1 MRKSIILITG
11 VNGEIGHGLVR
22 SLSEK
27 GVTNI
32 LGVDLSA
39 PDDFVKERTLDCL
52 IGSILDRNLL
62 ERLNA
67 QYEIEAI
74 YHMAA
79 LLSTRAEFSPVIAH
93 EVNVDGTLN
102 LLDLAMEQAQSH
114 GNSVKF
120 FFPSSIAVY
129 GLPSLDAKTTAGAIK
144 EDDFRYPQTM
154 YGCNKL
160 YCESLG
166 DYYGHY
172 YKRLSTNDTSG
183 LVDFRAIRFPG
194 IISAHTLPAGG
205 TSDYAP
211 EMIHAAA
218 KGEHYDCFV
227 REDATIP
234 FMTMSDAILAIE
246 QLMEAPVENLTK
258 GVYNIRA
265 FNPSA
270 GAFLKKVKE
279 FYPQADID
287 FIINDN
293 RQSIID
299 SWPADIDDD
308 QAKQDW
314 GWKAKHDINAAFSDY
329 LIPEIGS
336 RYEQN

>member
-22 SLSEK
+22 SLYNE
-27 GVTNI
+27 GITNLI
-32 LGVDLSA
+32 GIDLNA
-39 PDDFVKERTLDCL
+39 ADDFVTERTMDCL
-52 IGSILDRNLL
+52 VGSILDRNLL

-67 QYEIEAI
+67 QYEIQAI
-74 YHMAA
+74 FHMAA

-114 GNSVKF
+114 GKPVQF

-129 GLPSLDAKTTAGAIK
+129 GVPSLAVKKKVGAIR
-144 EDDFRYPQTM
+144 EDDYRYPQTM

-166 DYYGHY
+166 DYYGKY
-172 YKRLSTNDTSG
+172 YKRLSTSDSEG

-211 EMIHAAA
+211 EMLHAAA
-218 KGEHYDCFV
+218 KGEHNDCFV

-234 FMTMSDAILAIE
+234 FMTMQDAILAIE
-246 QLMEAPVENLTK
+246 KLMETPKSELTQT
-258 GVYNIRA
+258 VYNIKA

-270 GAFLKKVKE
+270 GEFLSKVKE
-279 FYPQADID
+279 YFPGADVD
-287 FIINDN
+287 FVINDN

-299 SWPADIDDD
+299 SWPTDVDDE
-308 QAKQDW
+308 QARKDW
-314 GWKAKHDINAAFSDY
+314 GWEPIHDLDRAFSDY
-329 LIPEIGS
+329 LIPEIRS
-336 RYEQN
+336 RYEHK

>member
-1 MRKSIILITG
+1 MRKSIILISG

-22 SLSEK
+22 SLYNQ
-27 GVTNI
+27 GIRNI
-32 LGVDLSA
+32 IGIDLSMA
-39 PDDFVKERTLDCL
+39 DEFVQERTQDCL
-52 IGSILDRNLL
+52 IGNILDRNLL
-62 ERLNA
+62 ERINA
-67 QYEIEAI
+67 QYQIEAI

-114 GNSVKF
+114 GHPVKF

-129 GLPSLDAKTTAGAIK
+129 GIPTLDEKTSIGAIG
-144 EDDFRYPQTM
+144 EDDYRYPQTM

-166 DYYGHY
+166 DYYSHY
-172 YKRLSTNDTSG
+172 YKRLSTTDTAG
-183 LVDFRAIRFPG
+183 LVDFRSIRFPG

-218 KGEHYDCFV
+218 KGEKYSCFV
-227 REDATIP
+227 RADATIP
-234 FMTMSDAILAIE
+234 FMTMSDAIVAIE
-246 QLMEAPVENLTK
+246 MLMAAPKDALTQM
-258 GVYNIRA
+258 VYNVKA

-270 GAFLKKVKE
+270 GEFLSKVKLY
-279 FYPQADID
+279 YPNANID
-287 FIINDN
+287 FVINDN

-299 SWPADIDDD
+299 SWPADINDD
-308 QAKQDW
+308 QARADW
-314 GWKAKHDINAAFSDY
+314 GWSANHDLDTAFSEY
-329 LIPEIGS
+329 LMPEIRS
-336 RYEQN
+336 RYEHN

>member
-22 SLSEK
+22 SLYK
-27 GVTNI
+27 AGITNLI
-32 LGVDLSA
+32 GVDLNL
-39 PDDFVKERTLDCL
+39 PDEFVQERTLDCL
-52 IGSILDRNLL
+52 IGNILDQNLL
-62 ERLNA
+62 ERINA

-93 EVNVDGTLN
+93 EVNVDGTLK
-102 LLDLAMEQAQSH
+102 LLDLAMEQAQSR
-114 GNSVKF
+114 GKPVKF

-129 GLPSLDAKTTAGAIK
+129 GLPDLKAKTLAGALS
-144 EDDFRYPQTM
+144 EDDYRYPQTM

-166 DYYGHY
+166 DYYSHY
-172 YKRLSTNDTSG
+172 FKRLSARDSRG

-205 TSDYAP
+205 TSDYVP

-218 KGEHYDCFV
+218 RGEHYDCFV

-246 QLMEAPVENLTK
+246 GLMAAPQEALTQT
-258 GVYNIRA
+258 VYNIRA

-270 GAFLKKVKE
+270 GEFFVKVKE
-279 FYPQADID
+279 YYQKADIN
-287 FIINDN
+287 FVINDN

-299 SWPADIDDD
+299 SWPEDVNDDR
-308 QAKQDW
+308 AREDW
-314 GWKAKHDINAAFSDY
+314 GWEAIHDLDKAFSEY
-329 LIPEIGS
+329 LIPEIRS
-336 RYEQN
+336 RYEHN

>member
-1 MRKSIILITG
+1 MRESIILITG
-11 VNGEIGHGLVR
+11 VNGEIGHGLLR
-22 SLSEK
+22 SLHQE
-27 GVTNI
+27 GIRNLI
-32 LGVDLSA
+32 GVDLSPA
-39 PDDFVKERTLDCL
+39 DEFVKNRTLDCKV
-52 IGSILDRNLL
+52 GNILDRNLL
-62 ERLNA
+62 KRLNA

-102 LLDLAMEQAQSH
+102 LLDLAMEQAQSR
-114 GNSVKF
+114 GKPVKF

-129 GLPSLDAKTTAGAIK
+129 GLPDLKTKLQVGALK

-172 YKRLSTNDTSG
+172 FKRLSAQNSRG
-183 LVDFRAIRFPG
+183 LVDFRSIRFPG
-194 IISAHTLPAGG
+194 IISAQTLPAGG

-218 KGEHYDCFV
+218 QGQHYDCFV

-234 FMTMSDAILAIE
+234 FMTMVDAIRAIE
-246 QLMEAPVENLTK
+246 LLMAAPQEHLTQT
-258 GVYNIRA
+258 VYNIKA

-270 GAFLKKVKE
+270 GEFFTRVKTY
-279 FYPQADID
+279 FPQADIT
-287 FIINDN
+287 FIINDS

-299 SWPADIDDD
+299 SWPEDVNDE
-308 QAKQDW
+308 QARQDW
-314 GWKAKHDINAAFSDY
+314 SWSAIHDLDKAFSDY
-329 LIPEIGS
+329 LIPEIRS
-336 RYEQN
+336 SYEHS

>member
-22 SLSEK
+22 SLYKE
-27 GVTNI
+27 GITNLVGIDLNTPDEFVQERTQDYMLGNI
-32 LGVDLSA
+32 LD
-39 PDDFVKERTLDCL
+39 K
-52 IGSILDRNLL
+52 NLL
-62 ERLNA
+62 ERINA

-102 LLDLAMEQAQSH
+102 LLDLAMEQAQSR
-114 GNSVKF
+114 GKPVKF

-129 GLPSLDAKTTAGAIK
+129 GLPTLDQKTASGAIS

-166 DYYGHY
+166 DYYSHY
-172 YKRLSTNDTSG
+172 FKRLSANDTKG

-194 IISAHTLPAGG
+194 IISAQTLPAGG

-218 KGEHYDCFV
+218 KGEHNDCFV
-227 REDATIP
+227 RADATIP
-234 FMTMSDAILAIE
+234 FMTMHDAILAIE
-246 QLMEAPVENLTK
+246 KLMAAPQEDLTQI
-258 GVYNIRA
+258 VYNIRA

-270 GAFLKKVKE
+270 GEFLNKVKE
-279 FYPQADID
+279 YYPDADVT
-287 FIINDN
+287 FVTNDE

-299 SWPADIDDD
+299 SWPADVNDDR
-308 QAKQDW
+308 ARQDW
-314 GWKAKHDINAAFSDY
+314 GWAAIHDLDTAFSEY
-329 LIPEIGS
+329 LIPEIRS
-336 RYEQN
+336 RYEHN

>member
-22 SLSEK
+22 SLHHEGIK
-27 GVTNI
+27 NMV
-32 LGVDLSA
+32 GVDLNI
-39 PDDFVKERTLDCL
+39 PDKYVQERTQDCL
-52 IGSILDRNLL
+52 VGNILDKNLL
-62 ERLNA
+62 ERINA
-67 QYEIEAI
+67 QFEVEAI

-93 EVNVDGTLN
+93 EVNVDGTLH
-102 LLDLAMEQAQSH
+102 LLDLAMEQAQSR
-114 GNSVKF
+114 GKPVKF

-129 GLPSLDAKTTAGAIK
+129 GLPNLSEKTDAGAIS
-144 EDDFRYPQTM
+144 EDDYRYPQTM

-166 DYYGHY
+166 DYYSHY
-172 YKRLSTNDTSG
+172 YKRLSANDTKG
-183 LVDFRAIRFPG
+183 LVDFRSIRFPG
-194 IISAHTLPAGG
+194 IISAQTLPAGG

-246 QLMEAPVENLTK
+246 KLMAAPQEDLTQI
-258 GVYNIRA
+258 VYNIKA
-265 FNPSA
+265 FSPSA
-270 GAFLKKVKE
+270 LEFLNKVRE
-279 FYPQADID
+279 YYPEASID
-287 FIINDN
+287 FVTNDE

-299 SWPADIDDD
+299 SWPADVNDD
-308 QAKQDW
+308 QARKDW
-314 GWKAKHDINAAFSDY
+314 GWQASHDMDKAFKEY
-329 LIPEIGS
+329 LIPEIRS
-336 RYEQN
+336 RYEQD

>member
-1 MRKSIILITG
+1 MRKTVILITG

-22 SLSEK
+22 SLHKE
-27 GVTNI
+27 GVTNLI
-32 LGVDLSA
+32 GVDLNM
-39 PDDFVKERTLDCL
+39 PDEYVQERTQDCL
-52 IGSILDRNLL
+52 VGNILDKNLL
-62 ERLNA
+62 ERINA

-102 LLDLAMEQAQSH
+102 LLDLAMEQAQSR
-114 GNSVKF
+114 GKPVKF

-129 GLPSLDAKTTAGAIK
+129 GLPSLSEKSEAGAIH
-144 EDDFRYPQTM
+144 EDDYRYPQTM

-166 DYYGHY
+166 DYYGYY
-172 YKRLSTNDTSG
+172 YKRLSATDSKG

-194 IISAHTLPAGG
+194 IISAQTLPAGG

-234 FMTMSDAILAIE
+234 FMTMTDAILAIE
-246 QLMEAPVENLTK
+246 LLMAAPQNTLTQT
-258 GVYNIRA
+258 VYNIKA

-270 GAFLKKVKE
+270 GEFFTKLKEYFPEADVK
-279 FYPQADID
+279 FV
-287 FIINDN
+287 INDN

-299 SWPADIDDD
+299 SWPADVNDD
-308 QAKQDW
+308 QARQDW
-314 GWKAKHDINAAFSDY
+314 GWSAIHDLDKAFSDY
-329 LIPEIGS
+329 LIPEIRS
-336 RYEQN
+336 RYEHS

>member
-22 SLSEK
+22 SLYNQ
-27 GVTNI
+27 GIRNI
-32 LGVDLSA
+32 LGVDLN
-39 PDDFVKERTLDCL
+39 PGDEFVQERTQDCMV
-52 IGSILDRNLL
+52 GNILDKNLL
-62 ERLNA
+62 ERINA
-67 QYEIEAI
+67 QFEIEAI

-93 EVNVDGTLN
+93 EVNVDGTLA
-102 LLDLAMEQAQSH
+102 LLDLAMEQAQSR
-114 GNSVKF
+114 GKAVKF

-129 GLPSLDAKTTAGAIK
+129 GLPDLDTKSREGAIC
-144 EDDFRYPQTM
+144 EDDYRYPQTM

-166 DYYGHY
+166 DYYANY
-172 YKRLSTNDTSG
+172 YKRLSASSTKG

-218 KGEHYDCFV
+218 QSQHYNCFV

-246 QLMEAPVENLTK
+246 QLMAAPRSALSQA
-258 GVYNIRA
+258 VYNIKA

-270 GAFLKKVKE
+270 GEFLSLVKNY
-279 FYPQADID
+279 FPAADID
-287 FIINDN
+287 FVINDN

-299 SWPADIDDD
+299 SWPADVDD
-308 QAKQDW
+308 QKARDDW
-314 GWKAKHDINAAFSDY
+314 GWLAEHDLERAFSEY
-329 LIPEIGS
+329 LIPEIRS
-336 RYEQN
+336 RYEHK

>member
-1 MRKSIILITG
+1 MRKSVILISG

-22 SLSEK
+22 SLSEQ
-27 GVTNI
+27 GIQNLI
-32 LGVDLSA
+32 GIDLSMA
-39 PDDFVKERTLDCL
+39 DAFVLERTQDCL
-52 IGSILDRNLL
+52 IGNILDRNLL
-62 ERLNA
+62 ERINA

-102 LLDLAMEQAQSH
+102 LLDLAMEQAQSR
-114 GNSVKF
+114 GGSVKF

-129 GLPSLDAKTTAGAIK
+129 GLPSLAEKTRAGAIR

-166 DYYGHY
+166 DYYSHY
-172 YKRLSTNDTSG
+172 YKRLSAHDSKG
-183 LVDFRAIRFPG
+183 LVDFRSIRFPG
-194 IISAHTLPAGG
+194 IISAQTLPAGG

-234 FMTMSDAILAIE
+234 FMTMRDAILAIE
-246 QLMEAPVENLTK
+246 KLMAAPKEKLTK
-258 GVYNIRA
+258 SVYNIKA
-265 FNPSA
+265 FSPSA
-270 GAFLKKVKE
+270 GAFYSSVKSY
-279 FYPQADID
+279 FPSADVT
-287 FIINDN
+287 FVINDN
-293 RQSIID
+293 RQAIID
-299 SWPADIDDD
+299 SWPADVNDD
-308 QAKQDW
+308 QARRDW
-314 GWKAKHDINAAFSDY
+314 GWSPIHDFEKAFSEY
-329 LIPEIGS
+329 LIPEIRS
-336 RYEQN
+336 RYEHS

>member
-1 MRKSIILITG
+1 MRKSIVLITG

-22 SLSEK
+22 SLSRK
-27 GVTNI
+27 GVKNI
-32 LGVDLSA
+32 VGIDLNTA
-39 PDDFVKERTLDCL
+39 DDYVQERTQDCL
-52 IGSILDRNLL
+52 VGNILDRNLL

-67 QYEIEAI
+67 QFEIEAI

-102 LLDLAMEQAQSH
+102 LLDLAMEQAQSR
-114 GNSVKF
+114 GKPVKF

-129 GLPSLDAKTTAGAIK
+129 GLSGLDEKSRVGAPK
-144 EDDFRYPQTM
+144 EDDHRHPQTM

-160 YCESLG
+160 YCENLG
-166 DYYGHY
+166 KYYGHY
-172 YKRLSTNDTSG
+172 FKRLSAKDSGG

-211 EMIHAAA
+211 EMLHASV
-218 KGEHYDCFV
+218 KGEHYSCFV
-227 REDATIP
+227 REDARIP
-234 FMTMSDAILAIE
+234 FMTMADAIHAIE
-246 QLMEAPVENLTK
+246 LLMAAPQDALTR
-258 GVYNIRA
+258 GVYNVRA

-270 GAFLKKVKE
+270 GEFLEKVKIY
-279 FYPQADID
+279 YPDARID
-287 FIINDN
+287 FVINDN

-299 SWPADIDDD
+299 SWPEDIDDS
-308 QAKQDW
+308 QARKDW
-314 GWKAKHDINAAFSDY
+314 GWSEVHDMDKAFSEY
-329 LIPEIGS
+329 LIPEIRS
-336 RYEQN
+336 RYEQS

>member
-1 MRKSIILITG
+1 MRKPIVLITG

-22 SLSEK
+22 SLSQK
-27 GVTNI
+27 GVENI
-32 LGVDLSA
+32 IGIDLNIA
-39 PDDFVKERTLDCL
+39 DEYVRERTQDCL
-52 IGSILDRNLL
+52 VGNILDRNLL

-102 LLDLAMEQAQSH
+102 LLDLAMEQAQSR
-114 GNSVKF
+114 GKAVKF

-129 GLPSLDAKTTAGAIK
+129 GIPTVEMKLEVGAPK
-144 EDDFRYPQTM
+144 EDDHRHPQTM

-160 YCESLG
+160 YCENIG
-166 DYYGHY
+166 KYYAQY
-172 YKRLSTNDTSG
+172 FKRLSAKDSSG

-211 EMIHAAA
+211 EMLHAAA
-218 KGEHYDCFV
+218 KGEHYSCFV
-227 REDATIP
+227 RENAKIP
-234 FMTMSDAILAIE
+234 FMTMADAIRAIE
-246 QLMEAPVENLTK
+246 MLMEAPKEALTR
-258 GVYNIRA
+258 GVYNVRA

-270 GAFLKKVKE
+270 GEFLAKVQS
-279 FYPQADID
+279 FYPNASID
-287 FIINDN
+287 FVINDN

-299 SWPADIDDD
+299 SWPEDIDDG
-308 QAKQDW
+308 QARQDW
-314 GWKAKHDINAAFSDY
+314 GWKEMHDFETAFSEY
-329 LIPEIGS
+329 LIPEIRS
-336 RYEQN
+336 RYEQS

>member
-1 MRKSIILITG
+1 MRQSIILISG
-11 VNGEIGHGLVR
+11 VNGEIGHGLVS
-22 SLSEK
+22 SLYNQ
-27 GVTNI
+27 GIRNLI
-32 LGVDLSA
+32 GIDLST
-39 PDDFVKERTLDCL
+39 PDDFVQERTLDCL
-52 IGSILDRNLL
+52 IGNILDHNLL
-62 ERLNA
+62 DRINA
-67 QYEIEAI
+67 QYQIEAI

-114 GNSVKF
+114 GQSVKF

-129 GLPSLDAKTTAGAIK
+129 GIPTLEEKSSVGAIS
-144 EDDFRYPQTM
+144 EDDYRHPQTM

-166 DYYGHY
+166 DYYSHY
-172 YKRLSTNDTSG
+172 YKRLSTTDTAG
-183 LVDFRAIRFPG
+183 LVDFRSIRFPG

-218 KGEHYDCFV
+218 KGEHYSCFV

-234 FMTMSDAILAIE
+234 FMTMSDAIVAIE
-246 QLMEAPVENLTK
+246 MLMAAPKDALTK
-258 GVYNIRA
+258 MVYNVKA

-270 GAFLKKVKE
+270 GEFLSKVKSY
-279 FYPQADID
+279 YPEANID
-287 FIINDN
+287 FIIHDN

-299 SWPADIDDD
+299 SWPEDINDD
-308 QAKQDW
+308 QARADW
-314 GWKAKHDINAAFSDY
+314 GWSANHDLDKAFSEY
-329 LIPEIGS
+329 LMPVIRS
-336 RYEQN
+336 RYEHN

>member
-1 MRKSIILITG
+1 MRKSVILISG

-22 SLSEK
+22 SLADQ
-27 GVTNI
+27 GIQNLVGI
-32 LGVDLSA
+32 DLSMA
-39 PDDFVKERTLDCL
+39 DEFVLNRTQDCL
-52 IGSILDRNLL
+52 IGNILDRNLL
-62 ERLNA
+62 ERINA

-102 LLDLAMEQAQSH
+102 LLDLAMEQAQSR
-114 GNSVKF
+114 GGSVKF

-129 GLPSLDAKTTAGAIK
+129 GLPSLQDKIKAGAIR

-166 DYYGHY
+166 DYYSHY
-172 YKRLSTNDTSG
+172 YKRLSAHDSAG
-183 LVDFRAIRFPG
+183 LVDFRSIRFPG
-194 IISAHTLPAGG
+194 IISAQTLPAGG

-234 FMTMSDAILAIE
+234 FMTMSDAIMAIE
-246 QLMEAPVENLTK
+246 QLMAAPKAKLTK
-258 GVYNIRA
+258 SVYNIKA

-270 GAFLKKVKE
+270 GTFFAIVKRY
-279 FYPQADID
+279 FPAADVR
-287 FIINDN
+287 FVINDN
-293 RQSIID
+293 RQAIID
-299 SWPADIDDD
+299 SWPADVNDE
-308 QAKQDW
+308 QARKDW
-314 GWKAKHDINAAFSDY
+314 GWSPTHDLEKAFSEY
-329 LIPEIGS
+329 LIPEIRS
-336 RYEQN
+336 RYEHS

>member
-1 MRKSIILITG
+1 MRKSIILISG

-22 SLSEK
+22 SLYDQ
-27 GVTNI
+27 GVRNMI
-32 LGVDLSA
+32 GIDLSMA
-39 PDDFVKERTLDCL
+39 DDFVQERTEDCL
-52 IGSILDRNLL
+52 IGNILDRNLL
-62 ERLNA
+62 ERINA
-67 QYEIEAI
+67 QYQIEAI

-114 GNSVKF
+114 GQSVKF

-129 GLPSLDAKTTAGAIK
+129 GIPTLEEKSSIGAVR
-144 EDDFRYPQTM
+144 EDDYRHPQTM

-166 DYYGHY
+166 NYYSYY
-172 YKRLSTNDTSG
+172 YKRLSANDSTG
-183 LVDFRAIRFPG
+183 LVDFRSIRFPG

-218 KGEHYDCFV
+218 KGEHYSCFV

-234 FMTMSDAILAIE
+234 FMTMSDAIVAIE
-246 QLMEAPVENLTK
+246 KLMAAPQKSLTQM
-258 GVYNIRA
+258 VYNVKA

-270 GAFLKKVKE
+270 GEFLAQVKS
-279 FYPQADID
+279 YYADADID

-308 QAKQDW
+308 KARADW
-314 GWKAKHDINAAFSDY
+314 GWSANHNLDTAFSEY
-329 LIPEIGS
+329 LMPEIRS
-336 RYEQN
+336 RYEHN

>member
-22 SLSEK
+22 SLHEE
-27 GVTNI
+27 GVTNLVGI
-32 LGVDLSA
+32 DLVTVDN
-39 PDDFVKERTLDCL
+39 FVQERTQDCL
-52 IGSILDRNLL
+52 VGSILDQNLL
-62 ERLNA
+62 ERINA

-93 EVNVDGTLN
+93 EVNVDGTLK
-102 LLDLAMEQAQSH
+102 LLDLAMEQAQSR
-114 GNSVKF
+114 GKPVKF

-129 GLPSLDAKTTAGAIK
+129 GLPSLKEKSLAGALG
-144 EDDFRYPQTM
+144 EDDYRYPQTM

-166 DYYGHY
+166 NYYGHY
-172 YKRLSTNDTSG
+172 FKRLSANDSKG

-227 REDATIP
+227 RKDATIP

-246 QLMEAPVENLTK
+246 LLMAAPQSKLTK
-258 GVYNIRA
+258 TVYNVKA

-270 GAFLKKVKE
+270 GEFFSKVKE
-279 FYPQADID
+279 YYPQADID
-287 FIINDN
+287 FVTNDN

-299 SWPADIDDD
+299 SWPEDVNDEKARH
-308 QAKQDW
+308 DW
-314 GWKAKHDINAAFSDY
+314 NWAAIHDLNKAFSDY
-329 LIPEIGS
+329 LIPEIRS
-336 RYEQN
+336 RYEHK

>member
-1 MRKSIILITG
+1 MRKPIILISG
-11 VNGEIGHGLVR
+11 VNGEIGHGLVS
-22 SLSEK
+22 SLYK
-27 GVTNI
+27 QGIRNI
-32 LGVDLSA
+32 IGIDLSM
-39 PDDFVKERTLDCL
+39 PDEFIQERTQDCL
-52 IGSILDRNLL
+52 VGNILDRNLL
-62 ERLNA
+62 ERINA
-67 QYEIEAI
+67 QYQIEAI

-114 GNSVKF
+114 GLPVKF
-120 FFPSSIAVY
+120 FFPSSIAIY
-129 GLPSLDAKTTAGAIK
+129 GIPSLEEKTSIGAIK
-144 EDDFRYPQTM
+144 EDDYRYPQTM

-166 DYYGHY
+166 DYYSHY
-172 YKRLSTNDTSG
+172 YKRLSATSSAG
-183 LVDFRAIRFPG
+183 LVDFRSIRFPG

-218 KGEHYDCFV
+218 KGEQYSCFV

-246 QLMEAPVENLTK
+246 MLMSAPKEALTQM
-258 GVYNIRA
+258 VYNVKA

-270 GAFLKKVKE
+270 GEFLAKVK
-279 FYPQADID
+279 FYYPDADID
-287 FIINDN
+287 FVINDN

-299 SWPADIDDD
+299 SWPEDINDD
-308 QAKQDW
+308 QARKDW
-314 GWKAKHDINAAFSDY
+314 GWFARHDLDKAFSEY
-329 LIPEIGS
+329 LMPEIRS
-336 RYEQN
+336 RYEHN

>member
-1 MRKSIILITG
+1 MRESIILITG

-22 SLSEK
+22 SLYDK
-27 GVTNI
+27 GIRNV
-32 LGVDLSA
+32 LGIDLSTS
-39 PDDFVKERTLDCL
+39 DDFVKERTIDCL
-52 IGSILDRNLL
+52 VGNILDRNLL
-62 ERLNA
+62 ERINA
-67 QYEIEAI
+67 QYKVEAI

-114 GNSVKF
+114 GHPVKF

-129 GLPSLDAKTTAGAIK
+129 GIPSLSEKSTVGAIR
-144 EDDFRYPQTM
+144 EDDYRYPKTM

-166 DYYGHY
+166 DYYSHY
-172 YKRLSTNDTSG
+172 YKRLSAADSAG

-205 TSDYAP
+205 TSDYGP

-218 KGEHYDCFV
+218 KGEQYSCFV

-234 FMTMSDAILAIE
+234 FMTMRDAILAIE
-246 QLMEAPVENLTK
+246 MLMEARKSDLSQM
-258 GVYNIRA
+258 VYNVKA

-270 GAFLKKVKE
+270 GEFLAKVKTY
-279 FYPQADID
+279 YPDANID
-287 FIINDN
+287 FVINDN

-299 SWPADIDDD
+299 SWPEDINDEK
-308 QAKQDW
+308 AREDW
-314 GWKAKHDINAAFSDY
+314 GWQAEHDMDKAFSEY
-329 LIPEIGS
+329 LMPEIRS
-336 RYEQN
+336 RYEHN

>member
-1 MRKSIILITG
+1 MRKTVILITG

-22 SLSEK
+22 SLHKE
-27 GVTNI
+27 GIANLI
-32 LGVDLSA
+32 GVDLSM
-39 PDDFVKERTLDCL
+39 PDEFVQERTQDCL
-52 IGSILDRNLL
+52 VGNILDKNLL
-62 ERLNA
+62 DRINA

-102 LLDLAMEQAQSH
+102 LLDLAMEQAQSR
-114 GNSVKF
+114 GKSVKF

-129 GLPSLDAKTTAGAIK
+129 GLPSLNEKFEAGAIH
-144 EDDFRYPQTM
+144 EDDYRYPQTM

-166 DYYGHY
+166 DYYSHY
-172 YKRLSTNDTSG
+172 FKRLSANDSSG

-194 IISAHTLPAGG
+194 IISAQTLPAGG

-234 FMTMSDAILAIE
+234 FMTMTDAILSIE
-246 QLMEAPVENLTK
+246 MLMAAPQDALTQT
-258 GVYNIRA
+258 VYNIKA

-270 GAFLKKVKE
+270 GEFFAKLKE
-279 FYPQADID
+279 YYPEADIK
-287 FIINDN
+287 FVINDN

-299 SWPADIDDD
+299 SWPADINDD
-308 QAKQDW
+308 QARHDW
-314 GWKAKHDINAAFSDY
+314 GWSAIHNLSKAFSDY
-329 LIPEIGS
+329 LIPEIRS
-336 RYEQN
+336 RYEHN

>member
-1 MRKSIILITG
+1 MRKSIILISG

-22 SLSEK
+22 SLHEQ
-27 GVTNI
+27 GITNLVGI
-32 LGVDLSA
+32 DLST
-39 PDDFVKERTLDCL
+39 PDDYILERTQDCVV
-52 IGSILDRNLL
+52 GNILDRNLL
-62 ERLNA
+62 ERINA
-67 QYEIEAI
+67 QYEVEAI

-102 LLDLAMEQAQSH
+102 LLDLAMEQAQSR
-114 GNSVKF
+114 GGSVKF

-129 GLPSLDAKTTAGAIK
+129 GIPTLEEKTRVGAVLEDA
-144 EDDFRYPQTM
+144 FRHPQTM

-166 DYYGHY
+166 DYYSNY
-172 YKRLSTNDTSG
+172 FKRLSATDSKG
-183 LVDFRAIRFPG
+183 LVDFRSIRFPG
-194 IISAHTLPAGG
+194 IISAFTLPAGG

-218 KGEHYDCFV
+218 KGKHYDCFV

-234 FMTMSDAILAIE
+234 FMTMSDAIRAIE
-246 QLMEAPVENLTK
+246 LLMAAPQSSLTQL
-258 GVYNIRA
+258 VYNVKA

-270 GAFLKKVKE
+270 GMFLEKVKE
-279 FYPQADID
+279 FYPEADID
-287 FIINDN
+287 FVINDN

-299 SWPADIDDD
+299 TWPADINDD
-308 QAKQDW
+308 QARADW
-314 GWKAKHDINAAFSDY
+314 SWTVVHDFDKAFSEY
-329 LIPEIGS
+329 LIPEIRS
-336 RYEQN
+336 RYEHN

>member
-1 MRKSIILITG
+1 MRKSIILISG

-22 SLSEK
+22 SLYDQ
-27 GVTNI
+27 GIRNMI
-32 LGVDLSA
+32 GIDLSMA
-39 PDDFVKERTLDCL
+39 DDFVLERTEDCL
-52 IGSILDRNLL
+52 IGNILDRNLL
-62 ERLNA
+62 ERINA
-67 QYEIEAI
+67 QYQIETI

-114 GNSVKF
+114 GQPVKF

-129 GLPSLDAKTTAGAIK
+129 GLPSLAIKTSLGAIH
-144 EDDFRYPQTM
+144 EDDYRYPQTM

-166 DYYGHY
+166 DYYSHY
-172 YKRLSTNDTSG
+172 YKRLSAHDSRG
-183 LVDFRAIRFPG
+183 LVDFRSLRFPG
-194 IISAHTLPAGG
+194 IISAQTLPAGG

-218 KGEHYDCFV
+218 KGEQYSCFV

-234 FMTMSDAILAIE
+234 FMTMSDAIRAIE
-246 QLMEAPVENLTK
+246 LLMAAPQSALTQM
-258 GVYNIRA
+258 VYNVKA

-270 GAFLKKVKE
+270 GEFLSIVKTY
-279 FYPQADID
+279 YPDADID

-293 RQSIID
+293 RQAIID
-299 SWPADIDDD
+299 SWPADINDD
-308 QAKQDW
+308 QARKDW
-314 GWKAKHDINAAFSDY
+314 GWSAQHDLDKAFSEY
-329 LIPEIGS
+329 LMPEIRS
-336 RYEQN
+336 RYEHN

>member
-1 MRKSIILITG
+1 MRKSIILISG

-22 SLSEK
+22 SLYNQ
-27 GVTNI
+27 GIRNLI
-32 LGVDLSA
+32 GIDLSMA
-39 PDDFVKERTLDCL
+39 DDFVQERTQDCL
-52 IGSILDRNLL
+52 IGNILDRNLL
-62 ERLNA
+62 ERINA
-67 QYEIEAI
+67 QYQIEAI

-93 EVNVDGTLN
+93 EVNVDGTLY

-114 GNSVKF
+114 GQPVKF

-129 GLPSLDAKTTAGAIK
+129 GIPTLEEKMSIGAVH
-144 EDDFRYPQTM
+144 EDDYRHPQTM

-166 DYYGHY
+166 NYFSHY
-172 YKRLSTNDTSG
+172 YKRLSANDTSG
-183 LVDFRAIRFPG
+183 FVDFRSIRFPG

-218 KGEHYDCFV
+218 SGEHYSCFV

-234 FMTMSDAILAIE
+234 FMTMSDAIVAIE
-246 QLMEAPVENLTK
+246 KLMAAPRSALTQM
-258 GVYNIRA
+258 VYNVKA

-270 GAFLKKVKE
+270 GEFLAKVKTY
-279 FYPQADID
+279 YPEADID
-287 FIINDN
+287 FVMNDN

-299 SWPADIDDD
+299 SWPEDINDD
-308 QAKQDW
+308 QARVDW
-314 GWKAKHDINAAFSDY
+314 GWSAIHDLEKAFSEY
-329 LIPEIGS
+329 LMPEIRS
-336 RYEQN
+336 RYEHN

>member
-1 MRKSIILITG
+1 MRKSIILISG

-22 SLSEK
+22 SLFDQ
-27 GVTNI
+27 GIRNMVGI
-32 LGVDLSA
+32 DLSPA
-39 PDDFVKERTLDCL
+39 DEFVQERTQDCL
-52 IGSILDRNLL
+52 VGNILDRNLL
-62 ERLNA
+62 ERINA
-67 QYEIEAI
+67 QYQIETI

-114 GNSVKF
+114 GHPVKF

-129 GLPSLDAKTTAGAIK
+129 GIPSLQEKRSAGAIR
-144 EDDFRYPQTM
+144 EDDYRHPQTM

-166 DYYGHY
+166 DYYSHY
-172 YKRLSTNDTSG
+172 YKRLSATDTAG
-183 LVDFRAIRFPG
+183 LVDFRSIRFPG
-194 IISAHTLPAGG
+194 IISAQTLPAGG

-218 KGEHYDCFV
+218 RGEHYSCFV

-234 FMTMSDAILAIE
+234 FMTMQDAILAIE
-246 QLMEAPVENLTK
+246 LLMAAPQDALTK
-258 GVYNIRA
+258 MVYNVRA

-270 GAFLKKVKE
+270 GEFLDRVKMY
-279 FYPQADID
+279 YPEAQVD
-287 FIINDN
+287 FVINDN

-299 SWPADIDDD
+299 SWPEDVNDS
-308 QAKQDW
+308 QARTDW
-314 GWKAKHDINAAFSDY
+314 GWSAKHDFEKAFSDY
-329 LIPEIGS
+329 LMPEIRS
-336 RYEQN
+336 RYEHN

>member
-1 MRKSIILITG
+1 MRESIILISG

-22 SLSEK
+22 SLYDQ
-27 GVTNI
+27 GIRNV
-32 LGVDLSA
+32 LGIDLST
-39 PDDFVKERTLDCL
+39 PDEFVKERTHDCL
-52 IGSILDRNLL
+52 VGNILDRNLL
-62 ERLNA
+62 ERINA
-67 QYEIEAI
+67 QYKIEAI

-114 GNSVKF
+114 GQPVKF

-129 GLPSLDAKTTAGAIK
+129 GLPSLEEKTRVGAIR
-144 EDDFRYPQTM
+144 EDDYRYPQTM

-166 DYYGHY
+166 DYYSHY
-172 YKRLSTNDTSG
+172 YKRLSASDSSG
-183 LVDFRAIRFPG
+183 LVDFRSIRFPG

-205 TSDYAP
+205 TSDYGP
-211 EMIHAAA
+211 EMIHAAV
-218 KGEHYDCFV
+218 KGEHYSCFV

-246 QLMEAPVENLTK
+246 KLMAAPKTDLTQM
-258 GVYNIRA
+258 VYNVKA
-265 FNPSA
+265 FSPSA
-270 GAFLKKVKE
+270 GEFLERVKS
-279 FYPQADID
+279 FYPDADID
-287 FIINDN
+287 FVINDN

-308 QAKQDW
+308 QARKDW
-314 GWKAKHDINAAFSDY
+314 GWQAEHDMDKAFSEY
-329 LIPEIGS
+329 LIPEIRS
-336 RYEQN
+336 RYGKS

>member
-1 MRKSIILITG
+1 MRKSIILISG

-22 SLSEK
+22 SLYDQ
-27 GVTNI
+27 GIRNMI
-32 LGVDLSA
+32 GIDLTMV
-39 PDDFVKERTLDCL
+39 DDFVLERTQDCL
-52 IGSILDRNLL
+52 IGNILDKNLL
-62 ERLNA
+62 ERINA
-67 QYEIEAI
+67 QYQIETI

-114 GNSVKF
+114 GHPVKF

-129 GLPSLDAKTTAGAIK
+129 GIPTLEEKSAVGAIR
-144 EDDFRYPQTM
+144 EDEYRHPQTM

-166 DYYGHY
+166 DYYSHY
-172 YKRLSTNDTSG
+172 YKRLSANDSRG
-183 LVDFRAIRFPG
+183 LVDFRSIRFSG

-218 KGEHYDCFV
+218 RGEHYSCFV

-234 FMTMSDAILAIE
+234 FMTMSDAIVAIE
-246 QLMEAPVENLTK
+246 MLMAAPHNSLTQM
-258 GVYNIRA
+258 VYNVKA

-270 GAFLKKVKE
+270 GDFLAQVKR
-279 FYPQADID
+279 YYADADID

-299 SWPADIDDD
+299 SWPADIDDS
-308 QAKQDW
+308 QARADW
-314 GWKAKHDINAAFSDY
+314 GWAANHDLDTAFSEY
-329 LIPEIGS
+329 LMPEIRS
-336 RYEQN
+336 RYEHS

>member
-22 SLSEK
+22 ALHDQ
-27 GVTNI
+27 VVRNI
-32 LGVDLSA
+32 LGIDLSA
-39 PDDFVKERTLDCL
+39 PDEYVQERTLDCL
-52 IGSILDRNLL
+52 IGNILDRNLL

-114 GNSVKF
+114 GKSVKF

-129 GLPSLDAKTTAGAIK
+129 GLPSLEVKMKAGAIS

-166 DYYGHY
+166 DYYSHY
-172 YKRLSTNDTSG
+172 FKRLSAKDSSG

-227 REDATIP
+227 RSDATIP
-234 FMTMSDAILAIE
+234 FMTMYDAIHAI
-246 QLMEAPVENLTK
+246 QKLMSAPGASLTK
-258 GVYNIRA
+258 GVYNIKA
-265 FNPSA
+265 FSPSA
-270 GAFLKKVKE
+270 GEFLEKVKSY
-279 FYPQADID
+279 FPQADID
-287 FIINDN
+287 FVINDN

-299 SWPADIDDD
+299 SWPADTNDS
-308 QAKQDW
+308 QAREDW
-314 GWKAKHDINAAFSDY
+314 GWQAEHDLDKAFSEY
-329 LIPEIGS
+329 LIPEIRS
-336 RYEQN
+336 RYE

>member
-1 MRKSIILITG
+1 MRKSIILISG

-22 SLSEK
+22 SLYDQ
-27 GVTNI
+27 GIRNV
-32 LGVDLSA
+32 LGIDLST
-39 PDDFVKERTLDCL
+39 PDDFVQERTLDCL
-52 IGSILDRNLL
+52 VGNILDKNLL
-62 ERLNA
+62 ERINA
-67 QYEIEAI
+67 QYKIEAI

-79 LLSTRAEFSPVIAH
+79 LLSTRAEFSPVISH

-114 GNSVKF
+114 GHPVKF

-129 GLPSLDAKTTAGAIK
+129 GIPSLSEKSSVGAIH
-144 EDDFRYPQTM
+144 EDEYRHPQTM

-166 DYYGHY
+166 NYYSHY
-172 YKRLSTNDTSG
+172 YKRLSAADSAG
-183 LVDFRAIRFPG
+183 LVDFRSIRFPG

-205 TSDYAP
+205 TSDYGP

-218 KGEHYDCFV
+218 KGEHYSCFV

-234 FMTMSDAILAIE
+234 FMTMSDAIQAIE
-246 QLMEAPVENLTK
+246 KLMAAPKRALSQM
-258 GVYNIRA
+258 VYNVRA

-270 GAFLKKVKE
+270 GEFLAKVKT
-279 FYPQADID
+279 FYPEADID
-287 FIINDN
+287 FVINDN

-299 SWPADIDDD
+299 SWPADINDD
-308 QAKQDW
+308 QARLDW
-314 GWKAKHDINAAFSDY
+314 GWKAEHDMDNAFSEY
-329 LIPEIGS
+329 LMPEIRS

>member
-1 MRKSIILITG
+1 MRKSIILISG
-11 VNGEIGHGLVR
+11 VNGEIGHGLVG
-22 SLSEK
+22 SLHQQGIS
-27 GVTNI
+27 NI
-32 LGVDLSA
+32 VGLDLNTA
-39 PDDFVKERTLDCL
+39 DPFVLERTLDCMV
-52 IGSILDRNLL
+52 GSILDKNLL

-102 LLDLAMEQAQSH
+102 MLHLAMEQAQSH
-114 GNSVKF
+114 GKVVKF

-129 GLPSLDAKTTAGAIK
+129 GLPSLEEKLTAGAIK

-166 DYYGHY
+166 DYYSHFFQ
-172 YKRLSTNDTSG
+172 RLSAKSSSG

-194 IISAHTLPAGG
+194 IISAQTVPAGG

-218 KGEHYDCFV
+218 KGEHYACFV
-227 REDATIP
+227 RADATIP
-234 FMTMSDAILAIE
+234 FMTMPDAILAI
-246 QLMEAPVENLTK
+246 QKLMSAPKASLTK

-270 GAFLKKVKE
+270 GDFMNKVREYFPHANIE
-279 FYPQADID
+279 FV
-287 FIINDN
+287 INDN

-299 SWPADIDDD
+299 SWPMDVDD
-308 QAKQDW
+308 QQAKLDW
-314 GWKAKHDINAAFSDY
+314 GWQANHDLDQAFSDY
-329 LIPEIGS
+329 LIPEIRR
-336 RYEQN
+336 RYEHN

>member
-11 VNGEIGHGLVR
+11 VNGEIGHGLLR
-22 SLSEK
+22 SLHKE
-27 GVTNI
+27 GVTNLI
-32 LGVDLSA
+32 GVDLNPA
-39 PDDFVKERTLDCL
+39 DKFVRNRTLDC
-52 IGSILDRNLL
+52 IVGNILDRNLL
-62 ERLNA
+62 ERINA

-102 LLDLAMEQAQSH
+102 LLDLAMEQAQSR
-114 GNSVKF
+114 GKPVKF

-129 GLPSLDAKTTAGAIK
+129 GLPDLKTKIRYGALQ

-166 DYYGHY
+166 DYYSHY
-172 YKRLSTNDTSG
+172 FKRLSAHSSKG
-183 LVDFRAIRFPG
+183 LVDFRSIRFPG
-194 IISAHTLPAGG
+194 IISAQTLPAGG

-234 FMTMSDAILAIE
+234 FMTMTDAIRAIE
-246 QLMEAPVENLTK
+246 LLMAASQQNLTQT
-258 GVYNIRA
+258 VYNIKA

-270 GAFLKKVKE
+270 GEFFEKVKTY
-279 FYPQADID
+279 FPQADIN
-287 FIINDN
+287 FVINDN

-299 SWPADIDDD
+299 SWPVDVDDS
-308 QAKQDW
+308 QARQDW
-314 GWKAKHDINAAFSDY
+314 GWSASHDLDKAFRLFNT
-329 LIPEIGS
+329 
-336 RYEQN
+336 

>member
-22 SLSEK
+22 SLHRE
-27 GVTNI
+27 GITNLVGIDLNTPDEYVQERTQDYLLGNI
-32 LGVDLSA
+32 LD
-39 PDDFVKERTLDCL
+39 K
-52 IGSILDRNLL
+52 NLL
-62 ERLNA
+62 ERINA

-102 LLDLAMEQAQSH
+102 LLDLAMEQAQSR
-114 GNSVKF
+114 GKSVKF
-120 FFPSSIAVY
+120 FFPSSIAIY
-129 GLPSLDAKTTAGAIK
+129 GLPSLAQKTKSGAIS
-144 EDDFRYPQTM
+144 EDDYRYPQTM

-166 DYYGHY
+166 DYYSHY
-172 YKRLSTNDTSG
+172 FKRLSANDTKG
-183 LVDFRAIRFPG
+183 LVDFRSIRFPG
-194 IISAHTLPAGG
+194 IISAQTLPAGG

-218 KGEHYDCFV
+218 SRKHYSCFV

-234 FMTMSDAILAIE
+234 FMTMPDAILAIE
-246 QLMEAPVENLTK
+246 KLMAAPQENLTQI
-258 GVYNIRA
+258 VYNIKA

-270 GAFLKKVKE
+270 GEFLKKVQE
-279 FYPQADID
+279 YYPQADID
-287 FIINDN
+287 FITNDE

-299 SWPADIDDD
+299 SWPEDVNDEKAR
-308 QAKQDW
+308 QDW
-314 GWKAKHDINAAFSDY
+314 GWHATHDLDHAFKDY
-329 LIPEIGS
+329 LIPEIRS
-336 RYEQN
+336 RYEHN

>member
-1 MRKSIILITG
+1 MRQSIILITG
-11 VNGEIGHGLVR
+11 INGEIGHGLVR
-22 SLSEK
+22 SLNDK
-27 GVTNI
+27 GVKNI
-32 LGVDLSA
+32 LGIDLSP
-39 PDDFVKERTLDCL
+39 PDDFVKSRTLEVHV
-52 IGSILDRNLL
+52 GSILDRNLL

-67 QYEIEAI
+67 KYEIEAI

-93 EVNVDGTLN
+93 EVNVDGTLA

-114 GNSVKF
+114 GKPVKF

-129 GLPSLDAKTTAGAIK
+129 GLPTLSEKSRAGAIR
-144 EDDFRYPQTM
+144 EDDYRYPQTM

-166 DYYGHY
+166 DYYAHY
-172 YKRLSTNDTSG
+172 YKRLSASDNSG

-194 IISAHTLPAGG
+194 IISSQTLPAGG

-218 KGEHYDCFV
+218 KGEKYACFV

-234 FMTMSDAILAIE
+234 FMTMKDAILAIE
-246 QLMEAPVENLTK
+246 KLMSVPQGSLTQ
-258 GVYNIRA
+258 GVYNIKA
-265 FNPSA
+265 FSPSA
-270 GAFLKKVKE
+270 GEFKAKVKE
-279 FYPQADID
+279 FFPDADID
-287 FIINDN
+287 FVINDN

-299 SWPADIDDD
+299 SWPADISDE
-308 QAKQDW
+308 QARQDW
-314 GWKAKHDINAAFSDY
+314 GWEASQDLDAAFSEY
-329 LIPEIGS
+329 LIPEIRS
-336 RYEQN
+336 RYEK

>member
-1 MRKSIILITG
+1 MRKSVILITG
-11 VNGEIGHGLVR
+11 VNGEIGHGLLR
-22 SLSEK
+22 ALHDEDI
-27 GVTNI
+27 TN
-32 LGVDLSA
+32 LVGVDLNPA
-39 PDDFVKERTLDCL
+39 DEFVQSRTLDCL
-52 IGSILDRNLL
+52 VGNILDRNLL
-62 ERLNA
+62 ERINA
-67 QYEIEAI
+67 QYEITTI

-93 EVNVDGTLN
+93 EVNVDGTLY
-102 LLDLAMEQAQSH
+102 LLDLAMEQAQSR
-114 GNSVKF
+114 GKPVKF

-129 GLPSLDAKTTAGAIK
+129 GLPDLSTKQVEGMIK

-166 DYYGHY
+166 DYYSHY
-172 YKRLSTNDTSG
+172 FKRLSAQDSQG
-183 LVDFRAIRFPG
+183 LVDFRSIRFPG
-194 IISAHTLPAGG
+194 IISAQTLPAGG

-234 FMTMSDAILAIE
+234 FMTMTDAIRAIE
-246 QLMEAPVENLTK
+246 LLMAAPQSALSQT
-258 GVYNIRA
+258 VYNIKA

-270 GAFLKKVKE
+270 GEFFAKVKSY
-279 FYPQADID
+279 FPGADID
-287 FIINDN
+287 FVINDN

-299 SWPADIDDD
+299 SWPHDVDDTQARQDWEWSPRHDLD
-308 QAKQDW
+308 QA
-314 GWKAKHDINAAFSDY
+314 FSEY
-329 LIPEIGS
+329 LIPEIRS
-336 RYEQN
+336 RYEHS

>member
-1 MRKSIILITG
+1 MRKSIVLITG

-22 SLSEK
+22 SLYKK
-27 GVTNI
+27 GFENLI
-32 LGVDLSA
+32 GVDLNS
-39 PDDFVKERTLDCL
+39 PDDFVKERTLDCMV
-52 IGSILDRNLL
+52 GNILDRNLL
-62 ERLNA
+62 ERINA
-67 QYEIEAI
+67 QYEIETI

-79 LLSTRAEFSPVIAH
+79 LLSTRAEFSPVVAH

-102 LLDLAMEQAQSH
+102 LLHLAMEQAQSR
-114 GNSVKF
+114 GESVKF

-129 GLPSLDAKTTAGAIK
+129 GLPSLQEKRAAGAVA
-144 EDDFRYPQTM
+144 EDDYRHPQTM

-166 DYYGHY
+166 DYYSNY
-172 YKRLSTNDTSG
+172 FKRLSATDSKG
-183 LVDFRAIRFPG
+183 LVDFRSIRFPG

-218 KGEHYDCFV
+218 KSEHNDCFV
-227 REDATIP
+227 RKDARIP
-234 FMTMSDAILAIE
+234 FMTMVDAICAIE
-246 QLMEAPVENLTK
+246 MIMAAPQTALSQI
-258 GVYNIRA
+258 VYNVRA

-270 GAFLKKVKE
+270 GEFLTKVKE
-279 FYPQADID
+279 FYPGADVD
-287 FIINDN
+287 FVINDN

-299 SWPADIDDD
+299 SWPEDVDDTK
-308 QAKQDW
+308 AREDW
-314 GWKAKHDINAAFSDY
+314 GWKISHDLDKAFSEY
-329 LIPEIGS
+329 LIPEIRS

>member
-1 MRKSIILITG
+1 MRKSIILISG

-22 SLSEK
+22 SLSDK
-27 GVTNI
+27 GIKNLVGI
-32 LGVDLSA
+32 DLTVA
-39 PDDFVKERTLDCL
+39 DAFVLERTQDCL
-52 IGSILDRNLL
+52 IGNILDRNLL
-62 ERLNA
+62 ERINA

-114 GNSVKF
+114 GKPVKF

-129 GLPSLDAKTTAGAIK
+129 GIKSLEEKSSIAPVR
-144 EDDFRYPQTM
+144 EDYYRHPQTM

-166 DYYGHY
+166 DYYSNY
-172 YKRLSTNDTSG
+172 FKRLSANDSKG
-183 LVDFRAIRFPG
+183 LVDFRSIRFPG
-194 IISAHTLPAGG
+194 IISAQTLPAGG

-218 KGEHYDCFV
+218 QGKQNDCFV

-234 FMTMSDAILAIE
+234 FMTMPDAIKAIE
-246 QLMEAPVENLTK
+246 KLMAAERSALTRI
-258 GVYNIRA
+258 VYNVRA

-270 GAFLKKVKE
+270 GEFLTKVKA
-279 FYPQADID
+279 FFPNANVD
-287 FIINDN
+287 FVINDN

-299 SWPADIDDD
+299 SWPADIDDS
-308 QAKQDW
+308 QARLDW
-314 GWKAKHDINAAFSDY
+314 GWTATHDLDKAFSEY
-329 LIPEIGS
+329 LIPEIRS
-336 RYEQN
+336 RYEHN

>member
-1 MRKSIILITG
+1 MRKPIVLITG

-22 SLSEK
+22 SLSRK
-27 GVTNI
+27 GVKN
-32 LGVDLSA
+32 
-39 PDDFVKERTLDCL
+39 L
-52 IGSILDRNLL
+52 IGIDLNIADEYVSGRTQECLVGNILDRNLL

-102 LLDLAMEQAQSH
+102 LLDLAMEQAQSR
-114 GNSVKF
+114 GKPVKF

-129 GLPSLDAKTTAGAIK
+129 GLKSLEMKASVGAPR
-144 EDDFRYPQTM
+144 EDDHRHPQTM

-160 YCESLG
+160 YCENLG
-166 DYYGHY
+166 RYYARFF
-172 YKRLSTNDTSG
+172 KRLSAKDSGG

-211 EMIHAAA
+211 EMLHAAA
-218 KGEHYDCFV
+218 SGEHYSCFV
-227 REDATIP
+227 REESRIP
-234 FMTMSDAILAIE
+234 FMTMSDAIHAIE
-246 QLMEAPVENLTK
+246 LLMEAPQQSLTQ
-258 GVYNIRA
+258 GVYNVRA

-270 GAFLKKVKE
+270 VEFLQQVQSY
-279 FYPQADID
+279 YPDANID

-299 SWPADIDDD
+299 SWPEDIDDS
-308 QAKQDW
+308 QARQDW
-314 GWKAKHDINAAFSDY
+314 GWQEVHDLDKAFSDY
-329 LIPEIGS
+329 LIPEIRS
-336 RYEQN
+336 RYEQS